1 MTEETIKFDAL
12 REKLTV
18 QVGPP
23 TFPGGSGNKEKPV
36 LNQQFFAKLAE
47 EVYKPI
53 YEKTEEAFYIYSP
66 ENGLWELQN
75 TSTMLERISDLMKR
89 YADAIG
95 GHVCQ
100 HQARCEYN
108 PPHPLFHEV

>member
-1 MTEETIKFDAL
+1 MSEKEKFDVL
-12 REKLTV
+12 CERISV

-23 TFPGGSGNKEKPV
+23 TFTGGEKQKPV

-89 YADAIG
+89 YADALG
-95 GHVCQ
+95 DTFVNTKRD
-100 HQARCEYN
+100 A
-108 PPHPLFHEV
+108 HPFFHEV